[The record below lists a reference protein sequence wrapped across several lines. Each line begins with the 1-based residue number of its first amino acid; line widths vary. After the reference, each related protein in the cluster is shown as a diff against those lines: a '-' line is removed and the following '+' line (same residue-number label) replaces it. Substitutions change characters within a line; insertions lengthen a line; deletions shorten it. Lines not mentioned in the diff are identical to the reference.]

1 MGVAVVSSCDSAKIL
16 EASEHALD
24 GVAVAVQV
32 GREAVLPASVGLR
45 WNVRSGPLA
54 LDLAADGVAVVALV
68 AVQDHG
74 CGHLVEQGVGGGAI
88 RHLAASQQKGKRA
101 AEAIAQRVDFR
112 GSPPARAADRLGEF
126 PPLPPAAQRCA
137 LTAEESIKICSG
149 GPPAEAKAWKISSQ
163 TPFAAQ
169 RTKRL

>member
-16 EASEHALD
+16 EASEHTLD

-32 GREAVLPASVGLR
+32 GGEAVLPASVGLR

-88 RHLAASQQKGKRA
+88 RHLATGQQKG
-101 AEAIAQRVDFR
+101 
-112 GSPPARAADRLGEF
+112 
-126 PPLPPAAQRCA
+126 
-137 LTAEESIKICSG
+137 
-149 GPPAEAKAWKISSQ
+149 
-163 TPFAAQ
+163 
-169 RTKRL
+169 